1 MLGLAGELRGQGVTV
16 GILAPGVVETD
27 MLREASGGRVG
38 GGKDPAMAIASMRK
52 VIAGMTPANTDT
64 VFDWD
69 GRKLP
74 W

>member
-1 MLGLAGELRGQGVTV
+1 MRREVV
-16 GILAPGVVETD
+16 GAQAARDLKPET
-27 MLREASGGRVG
+27 S
-38 GGKDPAMAIASMRK
+38 IASMRK